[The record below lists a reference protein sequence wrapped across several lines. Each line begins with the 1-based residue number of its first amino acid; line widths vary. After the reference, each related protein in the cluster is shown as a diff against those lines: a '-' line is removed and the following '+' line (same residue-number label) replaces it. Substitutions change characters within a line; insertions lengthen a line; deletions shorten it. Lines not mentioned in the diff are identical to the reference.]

1 MQPRQYPGIGVE
13 HSQRGEY
20 GIGHAEVQRGSPSG
34 GRQQGQQEQHDHDDL
49 RGEPYMEE
57 QHEVRRQQKEE
68 PRARIE
74 RPAGRKMEPKPL
86 VNRVLTSVAMH
97 TIEQGAHQCGDAHH
111 HEVQG
116 RKHADGDEVGDLQ
129 FAGFGGL
136 VELVRGFGGRVRC
149 GHDVFRFV
157 CIDNIPL
164 ANLTMISRKAIV
176 CL

>member
-1 MQPRQYPGIGVE
+1 MQPRQSQGIGVE

-57 QHEVRRQQKEE
+57 QHEVRHQQKEE
-68 PRARIE
+68 SRARIE

-97 TIEQGAHQCGDAHH
+97 TITKYRAANTPMVMRSETSS
-111 HEVQG
+111 
-116 RKHADGDEVGDLQ
+116 

>member
-1 MQPRQYPGIGVE
+1 MQPRQSQGIGVE

-57 QHEVRRQQKEE
+57 QHEVRHQQKEE

-74 RPAGRKMEPKPL
+74 RPAGQEDG
-86 VNRVLTSVAMH
+86 AEAAG
-97 TIEQGAHQCGDAHH
+97 EQGAHQCGDAHH